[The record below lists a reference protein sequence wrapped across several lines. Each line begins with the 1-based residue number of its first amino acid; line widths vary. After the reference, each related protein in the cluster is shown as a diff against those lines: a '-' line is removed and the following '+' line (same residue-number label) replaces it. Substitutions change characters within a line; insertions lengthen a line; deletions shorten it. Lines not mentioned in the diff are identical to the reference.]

1 LSESN
6 NNPYYYVDNGESNF
20 FYDTL
25 VHQMEKMLFTDQPPK
40 YPSKP
45 NSIFDPTP
53 INLNES
59 LYCNDP
65 QEYPGK
71 CELKQDKPLVDNN
84 PKTAAANKKPK
95 LSDVPPVAF
104 FALGAAMSDGAT
116 KYGQFNWR
124 DTSVTSSIFYDAMH
138 RHLAAWYNGE
148 DFAQDSKINHLAH
161 IMASCAILLDADE
174 HGVFNDDRDKRLP
187 FPPTDKSYKG

>member
-1 LSESN
+1 MSKSN

-25 VHQMEKMLFTDQPPK
+25 VHQMQKMIFTDQ
-40 YPSKP
+40 
-45 NSIFDPTP
+45 
-53 INLNES
+53 
-59 LYCNDP
+59 
-65 QEYPGK
+65 
-71 CELKQDKPLVDNN
+71 PLVDNN